1 MFPCADLRGCLIESG
16 SVCSH
21 PLGPAVGLQHMF
33 AQDRDGQFGTGIR
46 SERPLVAC
54 NTDSLLLPHWE
65 LLRGVLGGGAVEM
78 HQGFTAELKHGH
90 AALKPL
96 AQALCHWPLAQGLKP
111 DSSSNLMTWQLA
123 FLVWAVYAHRLAPSA
138 GVNSRTGGAACAR
151 PTNSR

>member
-1 MFPCADLRGCLIESG
+1 
-16 SVCSH
+16 
-21 PLGPAVGLQHMF
+21 MF

-123 FLVWAVYAHRLAPSA
+123 FLVNLCGQFMLICWPLPLGSTLEREVRPVQGQPIRVEPTVA
-138 GVNSRTGGAACAR
+138 GHTCG
-151 PTNSR
+151 